1 MTPGHSTVPA
11 VMPQLAV
18 SVLMLR
24 GEVPDLEIFIQNRTL
39 TMDFAA
45 GMVVFP
51 GGRVDEVDRV
61 ASRSRPVPPDL
72 LDRQAQCWAE
82 TSIGGGSR
90 KELLAASAVLLAAA
104 VREVEEETGVLLPVR
119 QLNPWANWITPAGYG
134 KRFDTFFFLTLPT
147 ASLDPQHRTT
157 EADSSHWAPVREIL
171 RGAAEG
177 RLQLMRPTASLL
189 QELAGSPGDLTV
201 KRRILPVGR
210 L

>member
-1 MTPGHSTVPA
+1 MTPGHSTVPS

-82 TSIGGGSR
+82 TSIGGGAERSCWPR
-90 KELLAASAVLLAAA
+90 QRCYWPPRCGRWRRRPASCC
-104 VREVEEETGVLLPVR
+104 P
-119 QLNPWANWITPAGYG
+119 
-134 KRFDTFFFLTLPT
+134 
-147 ASLDPQHRTT
+147 S
-157 EADSSHWAPVREIL
+157 
-171 RGAAEG
+171 
-177 RLQLMRPTASLL
+177 
-189 QELAGSPGDLTV
+189 GS
-201 KRRILPVGR
+201 
-210 L
+210 